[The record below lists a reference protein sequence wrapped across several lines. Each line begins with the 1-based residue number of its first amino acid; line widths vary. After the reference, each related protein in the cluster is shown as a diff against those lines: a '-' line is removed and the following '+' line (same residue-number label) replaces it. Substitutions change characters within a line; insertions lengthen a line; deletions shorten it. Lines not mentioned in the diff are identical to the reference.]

1 MYNSYMELIL
11 DLKINENLK
20 KEIPGV
26 FENFTDDDY
35 REFEISVHEI
45 INDILTEEPLLF
57 SNEKFNK
64 ILLVEITDY
73 FYDMWVDTEISDEED
88 YDDIQDYVYEY
99 IDSFFESYDIFPNR
113 QYTLYDPIDV
123 NKLEIREKISILSS
137 LYQPEQRTNE
147 WYENRQKLLT
157 ASSIWKIFS
166 SESQIN
172 SFIVEKCKPFE
183 LIERTNWFLGGS
195 LNWGVIYEPV
205 SVQLYE
211 HIFSTKV
218 GEFGCITHS
227 KYPFL
232 GASPDGINI
241 CPDSDRYGRMLE
253 IKNIVNREIT
263 GIPKEE
269 YWIQMQIQMETC
281 NLDYC
286 DFLETRFKEYEG
298 EHIFYEDEEHE
309 WKGVILCFIERIS
322 PNTKPLYKYSQI
334 NIGKTKEEVDGW
346 IESVKCELRE
356 NYILYTKSFW
366 YLDQLSCILV
376 ARNRL
381 WFDAAIPKIK
391 NTWEIIQNEMKTG
404 EWVNRISAKKKENME
419 RLSNSYQQNPEN
431 EFVFNFSKISKNV
444 CLIKLDE

>member
-1 MYNSYMELIL
+1 MELIL
-11 DLKINENLK
+11 DLKINDDNLK
-20 KEIPGV
+20 KEIPCV

-35 REFEISVHEI
+35 IEFEISVHEI
-45 INDILTEEPLLF
+45 IYDIITEEPLLF
-57 SNEKFNK
+57 SDEKFSQ

-73 FYDMWVDTEISDEED
+73 FYNMWIDSEICHEED

-123 NKLEIREKISILSS
+123 NKLEIQEKISLLSS

-157 ASSIWKIFS
+157 ASNIWKIFS
-166 SESQIN
+166 SESQVN

-183 LIERTNWFLGGS
+183 LIERTNWFSGGS

-227 KYPFL
+227 KYLFL

-241 CPDSDRYGRMLE
+241 DPNSDRYGRMLE

-286 DFLETRFKEYEG
+286 DFLETRFKEYE
-298 EHIFYEDEEHE
+298 EEKIFYEDEEHE
-309 WKGVILCFIERIS
+309 WKGIVLCFIERNTS
-322 PNTKPLYKYSQI
+322 NTKPIYKYSPI
-334 NIGKTKEEVDGW
+334 NIGKTKEEVERW
-346 IESVKCELRE
+346 IESIKYELRE

-366 YLDQLSCILV
+366 YLDQLSCVLV
-376 ARNRL
+376 IRNRI

-391 NTWEIIQNEMKTG
+391 NTWEIIQNEIKTG
-404 EWVNRISAKKKENME
+404 DWVNRISAKKKENME
-419 RLSNSYQQNPEN
+419 KLSNSSQQNTEN
-431 EFVFNFSKISKNV
+431 ELVFNFSKIPKNI